1 MPIVCRA
8 CPCTAHTVGLPSLT
22 GHDTGRGMTDRNDKR
37 TIFGWAMY
45 DWANSAYI
53 TIFGAVIGAFF
64 TGTIML
70 GDTYWGLS
78 GEALFSILIGLGSI
92 ILLLAMPILGAVAD
106 YTDSKRRMLRNFA
119 FIGAAFVLVTP
130 LVPAGQ
136 VPLFLLLV
144 IVSQFGF
151 VASNV
156 FYDGFLPDITTDETI
171 DKVSSKGFALGYLGG
186 GLYLLMAFV
195 LILFSGDEA
204 DAALSEALAA
214 RIAIFGSGL
223 WWIGFSLFS
232 LSRLPKDAESSGER
246 RSLSEFASIGFNR
259 TMDTTRKLKH
269 FPQLLMFIVAFILYN
284 SGTGTVIAVS
294 GVYAEDT
301 LGLELK
307 TIAMAFLLVQF
318 IAFFGALM
326 FGVLAK
332 RIGPKAA
339 IIVSLVIWTGIAAA
353 AYFIPEGSSAGFLGL
368 AAFVGFVLGGVQAL
382 SRSLYGTMI
391 PEAASAEFFGFYSVF
406 SKLSGIGPLVF
417 GMVSAATGSGRVA
430 IVSVAAFFLVGML
443 LLAKVDVEA
452 ARASRQEWDFEN
464 VGGSTTE
471 R

>member
-1 MPIVCRA
+1 MA
-8 CPCTAHTVGLPSLT
+8 E
-22 GHDTGRGMTDRNDKR
+22 RNDKR

-53 TIFGAVIGAFF
+53 TIFGAVVGAFF

-92 ILLLAMPILGAVAD
+92 VLLLAMPVLGAVAD
-106 YTDSKRRMLRNFA
+106 FTDSKRRMLRNFA
-119 FIGAAFVLVTP
+119 FAGAAFALIIP
-130 LVPAGQ
+130 FVPAGQ
-136 VPLFLLLV
+136 VPLFLVFVVL
-144 IVSQFGF
+144 SQFGF
-151 VASNV
+151 VAANV
-156 FYDGFLPDITTDETI
+156 FYDGFLPDITTEDTV

-195 LILFSGDEA
+195 LILFSSDEP
-204 DAALSEALAA
+204 DAALTEALAA

-223 WWIGFSLFS
+223 WWMGFSLFA
-232 LSRLPKDAESSGER
+232 LSRLPKDSASESDR
-246 RSLSEFASIGFNR
+246 RGLTDYVSIGFNR
-259 TMDTTRKLKH
+259 TKDTTKKLTQ
-269 FPQLLMFIVAFILYN
+269 FPELLLFVVAFVLYN

-301 LGLELK
+301 LGLELE
-307 TIAMAFLLVQF
+307 TIALAFLLVQF
-318 IAFFGALM
+318 IAVVGALM
-326 FGVLAK
+326 FGALSG

-339 IIVSLVIWTGIAAA
+339 IIVSLVIWTLIAGG
-353 AYFIPEGSSAGFLGL
+353 AYFIPEGSSSGFLTL

-382 SRSLYGTMI
+382 SRSLYASMI

-417 GMVSAATGSGRVA
+417 GLVSAATGSGRIA
-430 IVSVAAFFLVGML
+430 ILSVAAFFLLGML

-452 ARASRQEWDFEN
+452 ARASRDDWDFEN
-464 VGGSTTE
+464 VGDAPAAG
-471 R
+471 